1 MHGCFA
7 LKSTGNGWNR
17 LVMVTK
23 DGLVV
28 CASISEALGAS
39 EEMNLGRG
47 PKGGILA
54 YMCKLAGGV
63 EMSCI
68 EVF

>member
-47 PKGGILA
+47 PRGIFWPVFVSWL
-54 YMCKLAGGV
+54 
-63 EMSCI
+63 
-68 EVF
+68 EVLR

>member
-39 EEMNLGRG
+39 EEMNF
-47 PKGGILA
+47 GGA
-54 YMCKLAGGV
+54 QGGY
-63 EMSCI
+63 
-68 EVF
+68 FGLYL